1 MVADSTAVMYI
12 LDMRLLPI
20 ALVLSACQGKDEP
33 VSDPPP
39 SSVPT
44 DVAVTDHSATSG
56 FSAPFEGH
64 YERGRACAPADFDGD
79 GRLDIALASPGDTVR
94 ILLNRTSEVGQFQWE
109 EGQVLSRGRLG
120 WSLGAADFDN
130 DGDADLMIAN
140 GGNEAPDL
148 NQLFRND
155 DGVLVDVTS
164 DVVAGPIG
172 IFGDSVATATA
183 GVIWADFN
191 NDGLLDLFL
200 STHLAE
206 LENVTAEQPHG
217 HDQLLLGN
225 GDGSFTDVTLD
236 VGLDRRASVL
246 NATAFDSDGDGDVD
260 LYQNVIMGKNA
271 LWVNQLAQTGELA
284 FVNDTHTLSA
294 DPNGGRLSQPYLK
307 SFSSGAADLNND
319 GAMDLMVWNRGPATQ
334 KFPLIGH
341 LLWINVPGQGFVN
354 QADVSGVNRQWHKH
368 EDEFLGVMGSQV
380 GDLNLDGLPDVFT
393 GTGGPLGGNHNL
405 LWLSTGP
412 EDLEVEGVGLVK
424 TPMYANYSHL
434 IDTPVDHAEEVPWP
448 YRTHGACF
456 ADYDGDGR
464 PELAYVN
471 GGPGYMDD
479 VVREPNRLVSFASDV
494 PNHWLAIRPV
504 GDGVRNNRDGIGA
517 RVEVHTQMD
526 DGTAS
531 VFHQTLLRGTGFSSH
546 NGPDLLVGLGQSTSV
561 TEVLLWWP
569 NGDRQVLDIDAFDQ
583 RVVVTQD

>member
-1 MVADSTAVMYI
+1 MVADPTAAMYI

-20 ALVLSACQGKDEP
+20 VLVLSACQGKDAP
-33 VSDPPP
+33 VSDPPV
-39 SSVPT
+39 SNLRT
-44 DVAVTDHSATSG
+44 DVEVTDHSATSG

-94 ILLNRTSEVGQFQWE
+94 ILLNRTTAVGEFEWE
-109 EGQVLSRGRLG
+109 EGQVLSRGQLG

-130 DGDADLMIAN
+130 DGDADLMVAN
-140 GGNEAPDL
+140 GGNEEADF

-155 DGVLVDVTS
+155 DGVLVDITP
-164 DVVAGPIG
+164 DVVSGPIG
-172 IFGDSVATATA
+172 IFGDPVATATA

-191 NDGLLDLFL
+191 NDGQLDLFL
-200 STHLAE
+200 STHLAK
-206 LENVTAEQPHG
+206 LENVSPDQPHG

-225 GDGSFTDVTLD
+225 GDGTLAT
-236 VGLDRRASVL
+236 GLDRRASVL
-246 NATAFDSDGDGDVD
+246 NSTAFDSDGDGDVD

-284 FVNDTHTLSA
+284 FVNDTDTLSA
-294 DPNGGRLSQPYLK
+294 DPNGGKLEQPYLK

-334 KFPLIGH
+334 KFPLDGH
-341 LLWINVPGQGFVN
+341 LLWISVPGQGFVN
-354 QADVSGVNRQWHKH
+354 QADASGVNRKWHKH
-368 EDEFLGVMGSQV
+368 EDELLGVMGSQV

-393 GTGGPLGGNHNL
+393 GTGGPPSGNHNL
-405 LWLSTGP
+405 LWLSTGT
-412 EDLEVEGVGLVK
+412 EDIEVAGVGLVK
-424 TPMYANYSHL
+424 TPMYENYSHL
-434 IDTPVDHAEEVPWP
+434 IDTPVDDAEDVPWP

-456 ADYDGDGR
+456 GDYDGDGR

-479 VVREPNRLVSFASDV
+479 VVREPNRLFSFTSKV

-517 RVEVHTQMD
+517 RVEVHTQMA
-526 DGTAS
+526 DGSDA

-546 NGPDLLVGLGQSTSV
+546 NGPDLLVGLGQSTSI

-569 NGDRQVLDIDAFDQ
+569 NGDRQVLDIDALDQ